1 MSHPILITGAAGGP
15 QGSTGRLV
23 ANILLK
29 QGIPI
34 RAFVHKLDARSDEL
48 RLQGAE
54 VIEGDLL
61 NPASVLAAMKEV
73 KRAFFTYPVADGL
86 LEAAAIFAAAAREM
100 GLELVVNNSQ
110 FQGTPED
117 PTFRDLQHA
126 PSFRNL
132 QHRLADRIFDWAQV
146 GAVHL
151 QAPPY
156 YENVRALV
164 SRSVAEQNTAFLPW
178 GEDATVIPLAGAED
192 VSRVAAAFLVNPG
205 VPSQNVYPLVSD
217 TPTVREIIETL
228 GKAIGRPVGYVPITD
243 EQWVEAVKGRINPHA
258 LDHLAHLWQFFRKR
272 EEQYHVTDAVRAIT
286 GRNPQTLEEFFRA
299 NVESFG
305 SAGQS
310 SPPATSQEPSVAQ
323 SQSRVA
329 SGVPS
334 VAIPKTTEVLVIQ
347 TAKQGVN
354 PQQIMAVMPSEIQ
367 ATVKLYFDG
376 KIRQWYSRGDG
387 KGVVFLVDAKTE
399 DEARAVMETLPL
411 AKEQLLDHEYIPV
424 GPLMPLRA
432 LMGIGAQR

>member
-15 QGSTGRLV
+15 QGSTGRLI
-23 ANILLK
+23 ANTLLK
-29 QGIPI
+29 QGISV
-34 RAFVHKLDARSDEL
+34 RAFVHKVDARSNEL

-61 NPASVLAAMKEV
+61 NPASVLAAMKGV

-86 LEAAAIFAAAAREM
+86 LEAATIFAAAARDAE
-100 GLELVVNNSQ
+100 LELVVNNSQ

-117 PTFRDLQHA
+117 PTFRDLQSA

-178 GEDATVIPLAGAED
+178 GDETTVIPLAGAED
-192 VSRVAAAFLVNPG
+192 ISRVAATLLANPG
-205 VPSQNVYPLVSD
+205 VPSQNVYPIVSA
-217 TPTVREIIETL
+217 TPTVREIVDTL
-228 GKAIGRPVGYVPITD
+228 GKAIGRPIRYVPITD
-243 EQWVEAVKGRINPHA
+243 EQWTQAVKERINAHA
-258 LDHLAHLWQFFRKR
+258 LDHLTHLWQYFRKG
-272 EEQYHVTDAVRAIT
+272 EERFQTTDTVRVIT

-299 NVESFG
+299 NAESFG
-305 SAGQS
+305 SAAQPQS
-310 SPPATSQEPSVAQ
+310 GI
-323 SQSRVA
+323 A

-354 PQQIMAVMPSEIQ
+354 PQQIMAIMPEEIR

-411 AKEQLLDHEYIPV
+411 AKEHLLDDQYIPV
-424 GPLMPLRA
+424 GPLMPLKA
-432 LMGIGAQR
+432 LMAAGAQNR